1 MKRLSRNQLVEK
13 IIRAINLPPSKESQG
28 YFTLEQLKEL
38 LIKLEGLIAI
48 KAGEKNG
55 EEASSIQQ

>member
-38 LIKLEGLIAI
+38 LIKVEGLIAS
-48 KAGEKNG
+48 KVGEGNG
-55 EEASSIQQ
+55 EETPSV